1 VSGYGG
7 GHLAG
12 TGRRGA
18 SEFPPSWSRD
28 DVTSRILD
36 VARSP
41 DEVPRRLPHGP
52 WHTSG
57 VRDGVRIVVLL
68 DPDGGVRTAFPV
80 EGPGVVHNPDRA
92 SDPAHP
98 TVTDLADGRVGYAAS
113 VLVGALSG
121 RLDDADA
128 ALCRELYAAGEWDE
142 LGLLLAAALRASEL
156 TAEQREHLAVL
167 R

>member
-12 TGRRGA
+12 TGRRGT
-18 SEFPPSWSRD
+18 SEFPQSWSRD

-52 WHTSG
+52 WHATG
-57 VRDGVRIVVLL
+57 VRDGVRLVVLL
-68 DPDGGVRTAFPV
+68 DPDGAVRTAFPV
-80 EGPGVVHNPDRA
+80 DGSGVVHNPDRA
-92 SDPAHP
+92 PDPAHP
-98 TVTDLADGRVGYAAS
+98 TVDDLADGRVGYAAS
-113 VLVGALSG
+113 ALVDGLTG
-121 RLDDADA
+121 RLDAADA

-142 LGLLLAAALRASEL
+142 LGLLLAAAVPAADL
-156 TAEQREHLAVL
+156 TAEQREHLSVL
-167 R
+167 A